1 MITLHQKNKNTDCL
15 TVNPINPRII
25 DCDLTGY
32 NQEQVAQFIASLTNA
47 HVVDA
52 SPMTSGKTQLGAELA
67 RIKNRESFLAMA
79 HRISLIHGLSST
91 LNLTHYQSASPNEYL
106 TNLAV
111 CLNSI
116 VTWQASK
123 GFKTVVVDEFRQNFE
138 TLLTANTIKNKRA
151 VFKEFKAALNNCDLS
166 LCLDADF
173 NDFCL
178 NFLLKHTDKTIYR
191 IHRDNYTVIEKDIIE
206 LRSHAVIRERCI
218 NHYYQNETAII
229 AVSSIKEGDK
239 LVRYLTEK
247 GVNRDDILYKNSDTK
262 VDAAIKAF
270 DKNPNEEIKKCKFF
284 IYTPAI
290 TSGVSIIEP
299 HFDYHYACFSRVLQ
313 SNENLQMIARDRTA
327 KTIYCSFAKDEHI
340 KKPTD
345 VTRLIDGSIKQRM
358 RLNFNLTDDGT
369 IKIEADEI
377 QLDELELLQLQLAI
391 QYNEDLNNYRE
402 NFFTHAEKNHYKVTR
417 YDPERDTSNKD
428 EEKLQEGLSERTLE
442 ERVEQII
449 DSKIIDETQAQVYEE
464 ADKFTGLTKVQK
476 DELNRHKVTQMAGT
490 PEIVEHDVE
499 RYLKGD
505 LKVVLRQ
512 ESLTHSDISL
522 ISKDKQEWANNG
534 QFVSHFGLAIIMNQI
549 IALLD
554 GKEINNEL
562 ARKAIGILA
571 QHADEL
577 IANGFAD
584 YRHKSS
590 AERPLRTLRNFLARF
605 GYRLDMFKHLRKGE
619 QRERV
624 YLLAK
629 MEYIE
634 QCVERRAKLA
644 ELGNANADFSLR
656 NKNTVTVPN
665 PQKETLADKIT
676 RLVGISTP
684 PYDDFEFAT

>member
-1 MITLHQKNKNTDCL
+1 MIAPQNKNKNTDYL
-15 TVNPINPRII
+15 LVNPINPRII
-25 DCDLTGY
+25 DCNLTGY

-52 SPMTSGKTQLGAELA
+52 SPMASGKTQLGAKLA
-67 RIKNRESFLAMA
+67 RITNRESLLAMA
-79 HRISLIHGLSST
+79 HRVSLIHGLANT
-91 LNLTHYQSASPNEYL
+91 LELTHYQSASPNEYL
-106 TNLAV
+106 NNLAV

-123 GFKTVVVDEFRQNFE
+123 GFETVVVDEFRQNLE
-138 TLLTANTIKNKRA
+138 TLLTASTIKNKRA
-151 VFKEFKAALNNCDLS
+151 IFQEFKAVLNNCNLS

-178 NFLLKHTDKTIYR
+178 NFLLKHTDKKIYR
-191 IHRDNYTVIEKDIIE
+191 IHRDNYTVIEKEIIE

-218 NHYYQNETAII
+218 DHYYQNETAMI

-239 LVRYLTEK
+239 FVRYLIEK
-247 GVNRDDILYKNSDTK
+247 GVKRHEILYKNSDTK
-262 VDAAIKAF
+262 VDAVIRAF
-270 DKNPNEEIKKCKFF
+270 DKNPNEEIKKYKFF

-290 TSGVSIIEP
+290 TSGVSLIEP
-299 HFDYHYACFSRVLQ
+299 HFNHHYACFSRVLQ

-417 YDPERDTSNKD
+417 YDPNLDTSKQD
-428 EEKLQEGLSERTLE
+428 EEKLQEGLSQRTLE

-449 DSKIIDETQAQVYEE
+449 DSKIIDETQAKVYEE
-464 ADKFTGLTKVQK
+464 ADKFTGLTKIQK

-490 PEIVEHDVE
+490 PEIVDYDVE

-512 ESLTHSDISL
+512 ESLSHSDMNL
-522 ISKDKQEWANNG
+522 VSKDKQEWANNG
-534 QFVSHFGLAIIMNQI
+534 QFVSSFGLAKIMNELL
-549 IALLD
+549 ALLES
-554 GKEINNEL
+554 KEINNEL
-562 ARKAIGILA
+562 ARMAIGLLA

-577 IANGFAD
+577 IANGFSD

-605 GYRLDMFKHLRKGE
+605 GYCLGKPKHKRMGE

-629 MEYIE
+629 IEYIE
-634 QCVERRAKLA
+634 QCVERRANLA
-644 ELGNANADFSLR
+644 TLGNANGNFSLR

-665 PQKETLADKIT
+665 QQKETLADKIT
-676 RLVGISTP
+676 RLVGISTS